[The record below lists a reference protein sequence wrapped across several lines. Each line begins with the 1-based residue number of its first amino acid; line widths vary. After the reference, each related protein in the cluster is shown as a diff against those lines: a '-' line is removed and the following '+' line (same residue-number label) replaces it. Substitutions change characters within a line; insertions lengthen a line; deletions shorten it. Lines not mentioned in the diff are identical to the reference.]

1 MIDNFGVTFTEN
13 ADNEAINFEAFLD
26 SFEKSFK
33 EEERAKINMLI
44 NDILKKSIFHIE
56 KYDLL
61 HIFESQHAE
70 YFESNTEAE
79 ILGFV
84 KQRQAKIK
92 EMLIFQ
98 YCDIYFNEIRN
109 TFNKLKPYLHDDVNA
124 LFGMCVEENKNE
136 AKYRILIAR

>member
-13 ADNEAINFEAFLD
+13 ADNKVSNFEVLLD

-33 EEERAKINMLI
+33 EEEKTKINKLI
-44 NDILKKSIFHIE
+44 NDILGKSIFHIE
-56 KYDLL
+56 KLDLL
-61 HIFESQHAE
+61 HIFEGKHAE

-98 YCDIYFNEIRN
+98 YCNIYFNEISN